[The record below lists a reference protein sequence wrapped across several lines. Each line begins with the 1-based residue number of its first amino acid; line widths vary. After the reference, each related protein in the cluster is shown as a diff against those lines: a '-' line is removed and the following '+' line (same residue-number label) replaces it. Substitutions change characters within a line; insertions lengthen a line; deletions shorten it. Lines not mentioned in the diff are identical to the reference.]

1 MSECI
6 EQRFDHPVFRQ
17 RFRIEPIASKI
28 FPHRVPSR
36 SGSKDRFERIVVDL
50 IAETSD
56 TIRDRLDDPV
66 LVGLSYL
73 RLELGEVERR
83 LRTLGGH
90 W

>member
-1 MSECI
+1 VSECI

-17 RFRIEPIASKI
+17 RFRIEPIASEI

-56 TIRDRLDDPV
+56 TIRGRLDDPV